1 MNLTTGILW
10 DATDKMNKTCLVFLL
25 CLVMPA
31 MGRAEVK
38 PHVLFSN
45 GAVLQRGCVVPVWGK
60 ASEGEKVTVTFAGQT
75 VSTVASNGQWMV
87 RLRPLRANAVPQTL
101 TITGSNTVE
110 IKNVLVGDVWV
121 CSGQSNMQFEMHWLT
136 DSAKQ
141 IALANDP
148 LLRLLG
154 VPQGGATQPQRD
166 FAGNWTECT
175 SQSVEWFSSVAYFFG
190 RDVRQSQKVPVGL
203 ICSRVGGTAAESW
216 LSWWALASNPKL
228 QQIAGKEPVEGG
240 ASFLYNAMIAPLQPF
255 AISGVIWYQGES
267 NAYDA
272 KRAIAYRELFTTLIK
287 CWRDEWGQGEF
298 PFLFVQIAPHNDMV
312 PEIRESQLLT
322 WQQTP
327 KTAMAVITDC
337 GHATDI
343 HPKPKEPV
351 GARLALAARAVAYG
365 ERLEYSGPVFAGMKV
380 RGDKAILSFTHVG
393 GGLVAKDGAL
403 KGFTIAGSDHKFV
416 PAEAVIHGKT
426 VIVSSKEIPQPVAVR
441 YGWANVPDVNL
452 FNKEGLPASPFRTD
466 SGSGVSEKQS
476 LVKRKYQQ

>member
-1 MNLTTGILW
+1 ML
-10 DATDKMNKTCLVFLL
+10 
-25 CLVMPA
+25 
-31 MGRAEVK
+31 RAEVK
-38 PHVLFSN
+38 PHVLFSD

-60 ASEGEKVTVTFAGQT
+60 AGDGEKVTVKFAGQT
-75 VSTVASNGQWMV
+75 VSAVASNGQWLV
-87 RLRPLRANAVPQTL
+87 RLRPMPANAVPQTM
-101 TITGSNTVE
+101 TIAGSNTVDV
-110 IKNVLVGDVWV
+110 KNLLVGDVWI

-136 DSAKQ
+136 DAAKQ

-148 LLRLLG
+148 LLRMLG

-166 FAGNWTECT
+166 FAGNWSECT
-175 SQSVEWFSSVAYFFG
+175 SQSVEWFSAVAYFFG
-190 RDVRQSQKVPVGL
+190 RDVRLSQKVPVGL
-203 ICSRVGGTAAESW
+203 ICSRVGGTAAENW
-216 LSWWALASNPKL
+216 LSWPALAANPKL
-228 QQIAGKEPVEGG
+228 RQIAGTQAVEGG
-240 ASFLYNAMIAPLQPF
+240 PSFLYNAMIAPLQPF

-272 KRAIAYRELFTTLIK
+272 QRAIAYRELFTTLIK

-327 KTAMAVITDC
+327 NTAMIVITDC
-337 GHATDI
+337 GNATDI

-365 ERLEYSGPVFAGMKV
+365 EPIEYSGPVFAGMKV
-380 RGDKAILSFTHVG
+380 RGDKATLSFTHVG

-403 KGFTIAGSDHKFV
+403 KGFTIAGADNKFV
-416 PAEAVIHGKT
+416 PAEAVIDDNT
-426 VIVSSKEIPQPVAVR
+426 VIASSQQVAQPVAVR

-452 FNKEGLPASPFRTD
+452 LNKDGLPATPFRTD
-466 SGSGVSEKQS
+466 SGKEVTEK
-476 LVKRKYQQ
+476 

>member
-1 MNLTTGILW
+1 MKKTILS
-10 DATDKMNKTCLVFLL
+10 FLL
-25 CLVMPA
+25 CLGVPA
-31 MGRAEVK
+31 LVRAEVK
-38 PHVLFSN
+38 PHALFSD
-45 GAVLQRGCVVPVWGK
+45 GAVLQRGCAVPVWGS
-60 ASEGEKVTVTFAGQT
+60 AADGENVSVTFAGQT
-75 VSTVASNGQWMV
+75 VSVVASNGQWMV
-87 RLRPLRANAVPQTL
+87 QLRPLRANADSQTM

-110 IKNVLVGDVWV
+110 IKNVLVGDVWI
-121 CSGQSNMQFEMHWLT
+121 CSGQSNMQFEMHWLE
-136 DSAKQ
+136 DSTNQ
-141 IALANDP
+141 IARANDP

-154 VPQGGATQPQRD
+154 VPQGGATQPKRD
-166 FAGNWTECT
+166 IAVNWRACT
-175 SQSVEWFSSVAYFFG
+175 SKSVEWFSSVAYFFG

-203 ICSRVGGTAAESW
+203 ISSRVGGTAAENW
-216 LSWWALASNPKL
+216 LSWPALAANPKL

-255 AISGVIWYQGES
+255 AICGVIWYQGES

-272 KRAIAYRELFTTLIK
+272 RRATAYQELFQTLIK
-287 CWRDEWGQGEF
+287 CWRDDWGQGEF

-351 GARLALAARAVAYG
+351 GARLALAARVVAYG
-365 ERLEYSGPVFAGMKV
+365 ERLEYSGPVFSGMNV
-380 RGDKAILSFTHVG
+380 QGGKATLSFTHVG
-393 GGLVAKDGAL
+393 GGLVAKDGAV
-403 KGFTIAGSDHKFV
+403 KGFTLAGADNKFF
-416 PAEAVIHGKT
+416 PADAVIAGKT
-426 VIVSSKEIPQPVAVR
+426 VIVSSQEVTQPVAVR

-466 SGSGVSEKQS
+466 SGRSMMEK
-476 LVKRKYQQ
+476 

>member
-1 MNLTTGILW
+1 
-10 DATDKMNKTCLVFLL
+10 MNKTYLSLLL

-31 MGRAEVK
+31 MLRAEVK
-38 PHVLFSN
+38 PHALFSV
-45 GAVLQRGCVVPVWGK
+45 GAVLQRGCVMPVWGR
-60 ASEGEKVTVTFAGQT
+60 AGDGEKVTVKFAGQT

-87 RLRPLRANAVPQTL
+87 RLRPMRANAVPQTM
-101 TITGSNTVE
+101 TITDSNNVE
-110 IKNVLVGDVWV
+110 IKDLLVGDVWV

-136 DSAKQ
+136 DARDH
-141 IALANDP
+141 IARANDP

-166 FAGNWTECT
+166 MTGRWSECT
-175 SQSVEWFSSVAYFFG
+175 SQSVEWFSAVAYFFG

-203 ICSRVGGTAAESW
+203 INSRVGGTAAENW
-216 LSWWALASNPKL
+216 LSWRALAANPKL
-228 QQIAGKEPVEGG
+228 QQIAGKQPVEGG
-240 ASFLYNAMIAPLQPF
+240 PSFLYNAMIAPLQPF
-255 AISGVIWYQGES
+255 AIRGVIWYQGES

-272 KRAIAYRELFTTLIK
+272 PRATAYRELFPTLIK
-287 CWRDEWGQGEF
+287 CWRDEWGLPEL

-365 ERLEYSGPVFAGMKV
+365 ERLEYSGPVFSKMNV
-380 RGDKAILSFTHVG
+380 RGDQAILSFTHVG
-393 GGLVAKDGAL
+393 GGLVAKDGVL
-403 KGFTIAGSDHKFV
+403 KGFTIAGSDNKFV
-416 PAEAVIHGKT
+416 PAEAVIAGKT
-426 VIVSSKEIPQPVAVR
+426 VIVSSKQVTQPVAVR
-441 YGWANVPDVNL
+441 HGWANVPDVNL
-452 FNKEGLPASPFRTD
+452 FNKDGLPATPFRTD
-466 SGSGVSEKQS
+466 FGQGVTQK
-476 LVKRKYQQ
+476 

>member
-1 MNLTTGILW
+1 MHKIFL
-10 DATDKMNKTCLVFLL
+10 AFLL
-25 CLVMPA
+25 CLVLPA

-87 RLRPLRANAVPQTL
+87 RLQPLRASAVPQTM
-101 TITGSNTVE
+101 TISGSNTVE

-136 DSAKQ
+136 DSARQ

-154 VPQGGATQPQRD
+154 VPQGGATHPQRD
-166 FAGNWTECT
+166 FAGNWSECT
-175 SQSVEWFSSVAYFFG
+175 SQSVEWFSAVAYFFG
-190 RDVRQSQKVPVGL
+190 REVRQSQKVPVGL
-203 ICSRVGGTAAESW
+203 ICSRVGGTAAENW
-216 LSWWALASNPKL
+216 LSWRALAANPKL
-228 QQIAGKEPVEGG
+228 QSIAGKEPVEGG
-240 ASFLYNAMIAPLQPF
+240 PSFLYNAMIAPLQPF

-272 KRAIAYRELFTTLIK
+272 PRALAYRELFTTLIK

-351 GARLALAARAVAYG
+351 GVRLALAARAVAYG
-365 ERLEYSGPVFAGMKV
+365 ERLEYSGPVFSKMKV
-380 RGDKAILSFTHVG
+380 RGDQAVLSFTHVG

-403 KGFTIAGSDHKFV
+403 KGFVIAGSDHKFV

-426 VIVSSKEIPQPVAVR
+426 VIVSNKQVMQPVAVR

-466 SGSGVSEKQS
+466 SRNGVSEK
-476 LVKRKYQQ
+476 

>member
-1 MNLTTGILW
+1 
-10 DATDKMNKTCLVFLL
+10 MNKAYLSIFL
-25 CLVMPA
+25 CLVTPA
-31 MGRAEVK
+31 LLLAEVK
-38 PHVLFSN
+38 PHALFSN
-45 GAVLQRGCVVPVWGK
+45 GAVLQRGCVVPVWGS
-60 ASEGEKVTVTFAGQT
+60 AADGEKVTVKFAEQE
-75 VSTVASNGQWMV
+75 VSAVASNGQWMV
-87 RLRPLRANAVPQTL
+87 RLRPMRANAVPQVM
-101 TITGSNTVE
+101 TIAGANTVE

-154 VPQGGATQPQRD
+154 VPQGGATQPKRD
-166 FAGNWTECT
+166 ITASWSECT
-175 SQSVEWFSSVAYFFG
+175 SQSVEWFSAVAYFFG
-190 RDVRQSQKVPVGL
+190 RDVRLSQKVPVGL
-203 ICSRVGGTAAESW
+203 INSRVGGTAAESW
-216 LSWWALASNPKL
+216 LSWRALAANPKL

-240 ASFLYNAMIAPLQPF
+240 ASFLYNAMIAPMQPF

-272 KRAIAYRELFTTLIK
+272 SRATVYRELFPTLIK
-287 CWRDEWGQGEF
+287 CWRDDWGLPEL

-322 WQQTP
+322 WQQTA
-327 KTAMAVITDC
+327 KTAMAVITDY
-337 GHATDI
+337 GHPTDI

-365 ERLEYSGPVFAGMKV
+365 ERVEYSGPVFAGMKV
-380 RGDKAILSFTHVG
+380 RGGKTTLSFTHVG

-403 KGFTIAGSDHKFV
+403 KGFTIAGSDNKFI
-416 PAEAVIHGKT
+416 PAEAVISGST
-426 VIVSSKEIPQPVAVR
+426 VIVSSKEVTQPVAVR

-452 FNKEGLPASPFRTD
+452 FNKDGLPATPFRTD
-466 SGSGVSEKQS
+466 CVKGVTEK
-476 LVKRKYQQ
+476 